1 MVKFGALEFRKLLI
15 LYFYL
20 SLKSLNLW
28 RGKIRDGC
36 CTLVFLL
43 SPKASLTHDG
53 YSSMLILV

>member
-1 MVKFGALEFRKLLI
+1 MIDFVFLFLFKKFVFMEGE
-15 LYFYL
+15 
-20 SLKSLNLW
+20 
-28 RGKIRDGC
+28 KIRDGC